1 MDTLL
6 AICQA
11 IGLAAAAGLAPLF
24 TLSVVALLA
33 AANFGVDLDGTPLDF
48 VESEPG
54 LLVATIVIAASGVS
68 WASGHRLRMTLTAER
83 NIRFATAAGALGGG
97 LLGWLALEA
106 EGDIEPL
113 VGLLLGIPVGS
124 LMAAAGSLIFVG
136 AASRL
141 EGAERNA
148 LGFFVDIL
156 VVVTTLAALLVSPL
170 GPLIFLA
177 ALVYLPGARRRATA
191 KHEGLRVLR

>member
-11 IGLAAAAGLAPLF
+11 VGLAAAAGLAPFF

-33 AANFGVDLDGTPLDF
+33 AANFGIDLEGTPFDF
-48 VESEPG
+48 VESAPG
-54 LLVATIVIAASGVS
+54 LLIAAIVIAASGVS
-68 WASGHRLRMTLTAER
+68 WAAGDRLKMTLTAER
-83 NIRFATAAGALGGG
+83 NIRVATAAGAVGGA
-97 LLGWLALEA
+97 LLGWIALEA
-106 EGDIEPL
+106 EGDVEPL

-141 EGAERNA
+141 KGAERNA
-148 LGFFVDIL
+148 LGLFVDIL
-156 VVVTTLAALLVSPL
+156 VILTTLAAALVSPL
-170 GPLIFLA
+170 GALIFLA

-191 KHEGLRVLR
+191 KYEGLRVLR